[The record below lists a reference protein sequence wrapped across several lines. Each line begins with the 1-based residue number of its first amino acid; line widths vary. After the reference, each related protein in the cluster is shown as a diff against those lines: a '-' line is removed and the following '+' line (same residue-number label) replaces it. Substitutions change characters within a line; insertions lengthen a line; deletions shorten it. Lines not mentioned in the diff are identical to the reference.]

1 MSVATILAAIG
12 ALLFAIL
19 VFALIAFISG
29 PPKPK

>member
-1 MSVATILAAIG
+1 MSVAKILAVIG
-12 ALLFAIL
+12 AMPFAIL